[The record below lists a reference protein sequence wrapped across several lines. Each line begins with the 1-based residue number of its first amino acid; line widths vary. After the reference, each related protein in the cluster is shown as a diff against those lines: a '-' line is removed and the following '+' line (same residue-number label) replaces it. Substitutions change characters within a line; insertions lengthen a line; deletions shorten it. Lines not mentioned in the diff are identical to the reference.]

1 MKIIYDIQWDTDGDE
16 NIAADL
22 PNYMIVPEGMSDKE
36 EISDWISNETGFC
49 HQGFKLIDACQPK
62 RLELLG
68 QLIDVF
74 EDFLEEKRID
84 ILNPEKEEDDSDNLA
99 ILYGSDYDVLSDQIE
114 SILRLWKDEI
124 PKIL

>member
-1 MKIIYDIQWDTDGDE
+1 MTTANPQK
-16 NIAADL
+16 AASM
-22 PNYMIVPEGMSDKE
+22 NGY
-36 EISDWISNETGFC
+36 
-49 HQGFKLIDACQPK
+49 

-68 QLIDVF
+68 QIIDVF
-74 EDFLEEKRID
+74 EDFLEEKGID
-84 ILNPEKEEDDSDNLA
+84 ILNPEKEEDDNPA